1 MSKVNKNF
9 LDDDTQ
15 YQDSDTEEVIEEIV
29 EEVEEESEEASATA
43 KVMNEAMN
51 RIEQAKLYEALLNHQ
66 LFAPGSAKGDIV
78 KIVCKEVKDFVQ
90 FRMEVLLGMRP
101 DGKIGSHMQGGGQ
114 RGSAPSQFSDQQVS
128 ALRGIADKLI
138 SRGAQP
144 TINTVSVREPQIQ
157 ELTMPREPQVQE
169 VEQDEPRQQRTVRT
183 VTRRII
189 KRNGEVVSE
198 GVTDTTP
205 RTYPGAN
212 PQRPPVK
219 NKPRE
224 KTNNLDPKTG
234 QDYGQ
239 AALPSKPPVAMPSQ
253 AQMDMMNANLAD
265 KNLRGASTT
274 GGLGQALQVMLRNG
288 G

>member
-9 LDDDTQ
+9 LEDDTQ

-29 EEVEEESEEASATA
+29 EEVEEESEEAAATS

-66 LFAPGSAKGDIV
+66 LFAPGSAKNDIV
-78 KIVCKEVKDFVQ
+78 KIVRKEVKDFVQ
-90 FRMEVLLGMRP
+90 FRMEVLLGMRA
-101 DGKIGSHMQGGGQ
+101 DGKVGSHMQGGQ
-114 RGSAPSQFSDQQVS
+114 RGSGPSQFTDQQVS

-144 TINTVSVREPQIQ
+144 TINTVSVMQPQVQ
-157 ELTMPREPQVQE
+157 ELSMPREPQVQE
-169 VEQDEPRQQRTVRT
+169 VEEAQPQQTRTVRT
-183 VTRRII
+183 VTRRVVR
-189 KRNGEVVSE
+189 RNGEIVSE
-198 GVTDTTP
+198 SSSP
-205 RTYPGAN
+205 APAQ
-212 PQRPPVK
+212 QRQGPAPK